1 MSEENKEQLSFNS
14 LALAPALLETINKL
28 GYTTP
33 SPIQSST
40 IPHMLAGK
48 DVIGQ
53 AQTGTG
59 KTAAFALPTLSRF
72 GEEKAGDVQVLV
84 LAPTRELAL
93 QVAESY
99 ETYGANLPQLR
110 VQVLCGGMEYR
121 PQIRALRQG
130 VQIVVGTP
138 GRVVDHLK
146 RGTLKLD
153 QLKCLVLDE
162 ADEMLRMGF
171 IEDVTWVMEQASTE
185 CQVALFSATMP
196 KPVRKLAQR
205 FLKSPE
211 EVTVQSKT
219 ATVAA
224 IRQRYLFVHQRNKL
238 QALLRVLETEEF
250 DGVILFAR
258 TKDNTLELADFLQK
272 AGFKAMALNGDLAQ
286 AQREQVVDQLK
297 DKRIDILVA
306 TDVVARGLDVPRIS
320 MVLNYDIPF
329 DGETYVHRIGRTGRA
344 GREGDAILFVTP
356 RERRMLSSIER
367 VTRQKVEEM
376 PLPNAERINEV
387 RKARFKEKITSTLG
401 NNLDEFYALIK
412 EYQEETGAD
421 PLSIA
426 AALGHIAQG
435 GRSLFATD
443 EEFNRPARG
452 REDRGQRAEGGRR
465 RERSERRGP
474 SKPDAGMRRYRIEVG
489 RSHGVKPANIVGA
502 IANEANL
509 SSNAIGRIDI
519 FPQFSTVDLPEK
531 MSSAAISH
539 LQTVWVAGRQ
549 LDIRPDSGNSGG
561 QRAGRSEGAPRGR
574 GGRRNSA
581 PSRRAS

>member
-1 MSEENKEQLSFNS
+1 MSEENSVQPSFES
-14 LALAPALLETINKL
+14 LALAPALLETINQL
-28 GYTTP
+28 GYTQP
-33 SPIQSST
+33 SPIQAST
-40 IPHMLAGK
+40 IPHVLAGR

-72 GEEKAGDVQVLV
+72 GTEKAGDVQVLV

-99 ETYGANLPQLR
+99 ETYGANMPGLR

-153 QLKCLVLDE
+153 NLQCLVLDE

-171 IEDVTWVMEQASTE
+171 IEDVTWVMEQAPE
-185 CQVALFSATMP
+185 ACQVALFSATMP
-196 KPVRKLAQR
+196 KPVRRLAQR
-205 FLKSPE
+205 FLQNPE
-211 EVTVQSKT
+211 EVTVESKT

-224 IRQRYLFVHQRNKL
+224 IRQRYVFVHQRNKL
-238 QALLRVLETEEF
+238 QALLRVLETEDF

-258 TKDNTLELADFLQK
+258 TKENTLELADFLQK
-272 AGFKAMALNGDLAQ
+272 AGFRATALNGDLAQ

-297 DKRIDILVA
+297 EKRIDILVA

-344 GREGDAILFVTP
+344 GRDGDAILFVTP
-356 RERRMLSSIER
+356 RERRMLASIER

-376 PLPNAERINEV
+376 PIPDAARINAV
-387 RKARFKEKITSTLG
+387 RKERFKERITASLG
-401 NNLDEFYALIK
+401 NNLDAFYALIK

-421 PLSIA
+421 AMSIA
-426 AALGHIAQG
+426 AALGSLAQG
-435 GRSLFATD
+435 DTPLFASD
-443 EEFNRPARG
+443 DEFNRPARG
-452 REDRGQRAEGGRR
+452 RDERRAEGGGR
-465 RERSERRGP
+465 RERRGERRGP
-474 SKPDAGMRRYRIEVG
+474 SKPDEGMRRYRIDVG

-519 FPQFSTVDLPEK
+519 FPKFSTVDLPEK
-531 MSSAAISH
+531 MSAAAINH

-549 LDIRPDSGNSGG
+549 LDIRPDQGG
-561 QRAGRSEGAPRGR
+561 RAGGNEGGRGR
-574 GGRRNSA
+574 GRRNSA
-581 PSRRAS
+581 PNRRAS

>member
-1 MSEENKEQLSFNS
+1 MSEENTVQLNFES

-28 GYTTP
+28 GYTKP
-33 SPIQSST
+33 SPIQAST
-40 IPHMLAGK
+40 IPHVLAGQ

-72 GEEKAGDVQVLV
+72 GAEKAGEVKVLV

-99 ETYGANLPQLR
+99 EAYGATMPELR

-153 QLKCLVLDE
+153 QLQCLVLDE

-171 IEDVTWVMEQASTE
+171 VEDVTWVMEQAPKE
-185 CQVALFSATMP
+185 CQVTLFSATMP
-196 KPVRKLAQR
+196 KPVRRLAQR
-205 FLKSPE
+205 FLKDPK
-211 EVTVQSKT
+211 EVTVQSET

-224 IRQRYLFVHQRNKL
+224 IRQRYVFVHQRNKL
-238 QALLRVLETEEF
+238 QTLLRVLETEEF

-258 TKDNTLELADFLQK
+258 TRDNTLELADFLQK
-272 AGFKAMALNGDLAQ
+272 AGFRAMALNGDLAQ

-297 DKRIDILVA
+297 ENRIDILVA

-376 PLPNAERINEV
+376 PVPNAERINAV
-387 RKARFKEKITSTLG
+387 RKERFKERITEHLG
-401 NNLDEFYALIK
+401 KNLDTFYALIK

-421 PLSIA
+421 PVSIA
-426 AALGHIAQG
+426 AALGSIAQG
-435 GRSLFATD
+435 DTPLFTTD

-452 REDRGQRAEGGRR
+452 RENRRAEGGGQR
-465 RERSERRGP
+465 RERRGERRGP
-474 SKPDAGMRRYRIEVG
+474 SRPDEGMRRYRINVG

-509 SSNAIGRIDI
+509 NSNAIGRIDI

-531 MSSAAISH
+531 MSTSAINH

-549 LDIRPDSGNSGG
+549 LEIRPDQGG
-561 QRAGRSEGAPRGR
+561 RAGGHEGAPRGR
-574 GGRRNSA
+574 GRRNSA